1 MKKLLL
7 TVIVVVAGVLVASF
21 LIYRL
26 LATGSTSPVALLV
39 LAALISVALPVL
51 RANLFPNARECAVEY
66 DFHEKR
72 LEEQVRRQITEAYG
86 QDALE
91 QIFAPTGQFSDSAA
105 HRLGQMLEK
114 ARARK
119 DKELRFSLLLTLS
132 SVFEQN
138 GDPRTS
144 IEQLT
149 RALESHPHHFI
160 ANFRLALQYEHTGN
174 AGEALVHYQRAL
186 GDPGGISRGMK
197 RLAAAQIK
205 RLRTAQQ

>member
-1 MKKLLL
+1 MKKILL
-7 TVIVVVAGVLVASF
+7 TVIVIVAGVLVASF

-39 LAALISVALPVL
+39 LAALISVALPIL

-114 ARARK
+114 ARTRK
-119 DKELRFSLLLTLS
+119 DAELRFALLVTLS
-132 SVFEQN
+132 RVFEQT
-138 GDPRTS
+138 GDHRSS
-144 IEQLT
+144 IEQLSQ
-149 RALESHPHHFI
+149 ALESHPQDFI
-160 ANFRLALQYEHTGN
+160 ANFRLALQYEHIGN
-174 AGEALVHYQRAL
+174 SGDALVHYRQAL

-197 RLAAAQIK
+197 RVAAAQIK
-205 RLRTAQQ
+205 RLKAAQQ